1 VEVLT
6 GHGYGYQRG
15 RATSP
20 APRMPRLRLT
30 VNGTSPSWRAALE
43 AAGSAGVSLVS
54 IEGIE
59 GSLRAAEVVEA
70 LWGPGQLPP
79 SLIRAFEHA
88 GTVILGAAESNEEL
102 VGFVLGFPG
111 LDQGLHMH
119 SHMLAVLPHLQS
131 RGIGY
136 ALKLGQRAGCL
147 DLGIGEVRW
156 TYDPLVT
163 RNARFNLVK
172 LGVVATRLLHG
183 FYGEMDDVIN
193 RGDRSD
199 RFEVRWRLE
208 SDRAHRALRGEI
220 GEASTGPVLLEAA
233 GDRRAPRPR
242 ETGALAEP
250 GAVIEVPL
258 DYHELRRRDPVLGAA
273 WRDAS
278 ARAFQACF
286 EARLVAASITRDGR
300 YVFEPVEEAGK

>member
-1 VEVLT
+1 VLT

-15 RATSP
+15 RARARP
-20 APRMPRLRLT
+20 LACLDFGLT
-30 VNGTSPSWRAALE
+30 VNSPSPSWRVALE
-43 AAGSAGVSLVS
+43 AAEAASVSLSPIV
-54 IEGIE
+54 GTE
-59 GSLRAAEVVEA
+59 GSRRASEVVEA
-70 LWGPGQLPP
+70 LWGPGQLPA

-88 GTVILGAAESNEEL
+88 GTVILGAESKSEL

-111 LDQGLHMH
+111 LGEGLHMH
-119 SHMLAVLPHLQS
+119 SHMLGVLPHLQS

-147 DLGIGEVRW
+147 DLGIEEVRW

-172 LGVVATRLLHG
+172 LGVLATGLLHG
-183 FYGEMDDVIN
+183 FYGEMNDVIN

-208 SDRAHRALRGEI
+208 SDRVHRTLRGEREI
-220 GEASTGPVLLEAA
+220 AEAPTGPVLLEAA
-233 GDRRAPRPR
+233 GDPQAPLPK
-242 ETGALAEP
+242 ETGAPAEP
-250 GAVIEVPL
+250 GALIEVPI
-258 DYHELRRRDPVLGAA
+258 DYHELRQRDPAVGAA

-286 EARLVAASITRDGR
+286 EAGLVAASISRDGR
-300 YVFEPVEEAGK
+300 YVFEPAEDAAR

>member
-1 VEVLT
+1 MGT
-6 GHGYGYQRG
+6 ATRG
-15 RATSP
+15 AGRRARPLACLDFGVIVNP
-20 APRMPRLRLT
+20 ASAAWG
-30 VNGTSPSWRAALE
+30 VALE
-43 AAGSAGVSLVS
+43 AAKSAGVSLVP
-54 IEGIE
+54 IEGTE
-59 GSLRAAEVVEA
+59 GARRAAMVVEM

-88 GTVILGAAESNEEL
+88 GTVILGAESAEGL

-111 LDQGLHMH
+111 LDEGLHIH
-119 SHMLAVLPHLQS
+119 SHMLGVLPPWQS

-147 DLGIGEVRW
+147 DLGIEEVRW

-172 LGVVATRLLHG
+172 LGVLATRLLHG
-183 FYGEMDDVIN
+183 FYGEMDDEIN

-208 SDRAHRALRGEI
+208 SDRVHRALRGEVAE
-220 GEASTGPVLLEAA
+220 GVAGPVLLEAA
-233 GDRRAPRPR
+233 GDLDAPRPR
-242 ETGALAEP
+242 ETGAAPEP
-250 GAVIEVPL
+250 GVVIGVPL
-258 DYHELRRRDPVLGAA
+258 EYHELRRRDPALGAA
-273 WRDAS
+273 WRESS

-286 EARLVAASITRDGR
+286 DAGLVASRITRDGR
-300 YVFEPVEEAGK
+300 YVFEPREESSR